1 MDNNRKP
8 LALRYRPQ
16 KFQELIGQDSMVISI
31 QNAIKLKRIPNAYL
45 LTGIRGTG
53 KTTTARIIAK
63 AINCKVDFASDQKCS
78 EGDFCHCES
87 ITNSNH
93 IDILEMDA
101 ASKTGIDDIRE
112 ILEASK
118 YHPSTAEYKV
128 FIIDEVHMLSKQAFN
143 ALLKTLEE
151 PPPHLKFIL
160 ATTEVKK
167 IPVTILS
174 RCQRFD
180 LRRIK
185 VEEMKSFLKKICEK
199 EEADVDENSLT
210 LISKSSEGSVRD
222 ALSIL
227 DQAIITYNLMGEKV
241 TEDKVR
247 TMLGLADDTKIV
259 DLMSYIVEGNIEK
272 SINAVEEIF
281 DIGADPKLV
290 LHSLLD
296 VCYLMTRTKTLGK
309 ISKDLSVSES
319 DAERLN
325 AMVKDLDMTYLT
337 MLWHFLIKGLEDLN
351 LYPNL
356 SIAFQM
362 LLTRLCHLKNMP
374 DPQSVYESKEESK
387 INTEYNKTSNQK
399 INLQSTTQIKTAGW
413 GRAEFKE
420 ANFRMVPNGVVR
432 HGSYIAKNV
441 VLMPSFV
448 NVGAYVDEGTMIDTW
463 ASVGSCAQ
471 VGKNCHVSGGAGIG
485 GVLEP
490 MQANPTIIEDNCF
503 IGARS
508 EIVEGVIVGEGSVI
522 SMGVFIGQSTKII
535 NRETGE
541 TIYGKIPPYS
551 VVVPGSL
558 PDKSGKG
565 PSLYCAVIVKT
576 VDEKTRS
583 KTSINDLLRD

>member
-227 DQAIITYNLMGEKV
+227 DQAIITYNLMSEKV

-387 INTEYNKTSNQK
+387 INTEHNKTSNQK
-399 INLQSTTQIKTAGW
+399 INLQSTTQIKNVSQEIESPKQNLNQNNLTSKINSFEELISLVEKNKEIELKFDLERNVRLVKFSEGKIDI
-413 GRAEFKE
+413 EFNEKLSK
-420 ANFRMVPNGVVR
+420 NF
-432 HGSYIAKNV
+432 IKN
-441 VLMPSFV
+441 LTSRL
-448 NVGAYVDEGTMIDTW
+448 
-463 ASVGSCAQ
+463 
-471 VGKNCHVSGGAGIG
+471 
-485 GVLEP
+485 LEWTG
-490 MQANPTIIEDNCF
+490 NRWIITLSKSKGD
-503 IGARS
+503 
-508 EIVEGVIVGEGSVI
+508 
-522 SMGVFIGQSTKII
+522 Q
-535 NRETGE
+535 
-541 TIYGKIPPYS
+541 TIY
-551 VVVPGSL
+551 
-558 PDKSGKG
+558 
-565 PSLYCAVIVKT
+565 
-576 VDEKTRS
+576 EK
-583 KTSINDLLRD
+583 KK

>member
-387 INTEYNKTSNQK
+387 INTKHNKTSNQK
-399 INLQSTTQIKTAGW
+399 TNLQSTTQIKNVSQEIESPKQNLNQNNLTSKINSFEELISLVEKNKEIELKFDLERNVRLVKFSEGKIDI
-413 GRAEFKE
+413 EFNEKLSK
-420 ANFRMVPNGVVR
+420 NF
-432 HGSYIAKNV
+432 IKN
-441 VLMPSFV
+441 LTSRL
-448 NVGAYVDEGTMIDTW
+448 
-463 ASVGSCAQ
+463 
-471 VGKNCHVSGGAGIG
+471 
-485 GVLEP
+485 LEWTG
-490 MQANPTIIEDNCF
+490 NRWIITLSKSKGD
-503 IGARS
+503 
-508 EIVEGVIVGEGSVI
+508 
-522 SMGVFIGQSTKII
+522 Q
-535 NRETGE
+535 
-541 TIYGKIPPYS
+541 TIYEKKNEVKKMLFEDAKKTEIYKKVMELFPNAELTNVEEAGKKEEDI
-551 VVVPGSL
+551 
-558 PDKSGKG
+558 
-565 PSLYCAVIVKT
+565 
-576 VDEKTRS
+576 
-583 KTSINDLLRD
+583 

>member
-16 KFQELIGQDSMVISI
+16 KFQELIGQDSMVVSI

-78 EGDFCHCES
+78 EGDFCHCDS

-387 INTEYNKTSNQK
+387 INTEHNKTSNQK
-399 INLQSTTQIKTAGW
+399 INLESTTQIKNVSQEIESPKQNLNQNNLTSKINSFEELISLVEKNKEIELKFDLERNVRLVKFSEGKIDI
-413 GRAEFKE
+413 EFNEKLSK
-420 ANFRMVPNGVVR
+420 NF
-432 HGSYIAKNV
+432 IKN
-441 VLMPSFV
+441 LTSRL
-448 NVGAYVDEGTMIDTW
+448 
-463 ASVGSCAQ
+463 
-471 VGKNCHVSGGAGIG
+471 
-485 GVLEP
+485 LEWTG
-490 MQANPTIIEDNCF
+490 NRWIITLSKSKGD
-503 IGARS
+503 
-508 EIVEGVIVGEGSVI
+508 
-522 SMGVFIGQSTKII
+522 Q
-535 NRETGE
+535 
-541 TIYGKIPPYS
+541 TIYEKKNEVKKMLFEDAKKTEIYKKVMELFPNAELTNVEEAGKKEEDI
-551 VVVPGSL
+551 
-558 PDKSGKG
+558 
-565 PSLYCAVIVKT
+565 
-576 VDEKTRS
+576 
-583 KTSINDLLRD
+583 

>member
-210 LISKSSEGSVRD
+210 LISRSSEGSVRD

-227 DQAIITYNLMGEKV
+227 DQAIITYNLMSEKV

-387 INTEYNKTSNQK
+387 INIEHNKTSNQK
-399 INLQSTTQIKTAGW
+399 INLQSTTQIKNVSQEIESPKQNLNQNNLTSKINSFEELISLVEKNKEIELKFDLERNVRLVKFSEGKIDI
-413 GRAEFKE
+413 EFNEKLSK
-420 ANFRMVPNGVVR
+420 NF
-432 HGSYIAKNV
+432 IKN
-441 VLMPSFV
+441 LTSRL
-448 NVGAYVDEGTMIDTW
+448 
-463 ASVGSCAQ
+463 
-471 VGKNCHVSGGAGIG
+471 
-485 GVLEP
+485 LEWTG
-490 MQANPTIIEDNCF
+490 NRWIITLSKSKGD
-503 IGARS
+503 
-508 EIVEGVIVGEGSVI
+508 
-522 SMGVFIGQSTKII
+522 Q
-535 NRETGE
+535 
-541 TIYGKIPPYS
+541 TIYEKKNEVKKMLFEDAKKTEIYKKVMELFPNAELTNVEEAGKKEEDI
-551 VVVPGSL
+551 
-558 PDKSGKG
+558 
-565 PSLYCAVIVKT
+565 
-576 VDEKTRS
+576 
-583 KTSINDLLRD
+583 

>member
-227 DQAIITYNLMGEKV
+227 DQAIITYNLMGEKA

-281 DIGADPKLV
+281 DIGADPKLI

-387 INTEYNKTSNQK
+387 INIEHNKISNQK
-399 INLQSTTQIKTAGW
+399 INLQSTTQIKNVSQEIESPKQNLNQNNLTSKINSFEELISLVEKNKEIELKFDLERNVRLVKFSEGKIDI
-413 GRAEFKE
+413 EFNEKLSK
-420 ANFRMVPNGVVR
+420 NF
-432 HGSYIAKNV
+432 IKN
-441 VLMPSFV
+441 LTSRL
-448 NVGAYVDEGTMIDTW
+448 
-463 ASVGSCAQ
+463 
-471 VGKNCHVSGGAGIG
+471 
-485 GVLEP
+485 LEWTG
-490 MQANPTIIEDNCF
+490 NRWIITLSKSKGD
-503 IGARS
+503 
-508 EIVEGVIVGEGSVI
+508 
-522 SMGVFIGQSTKII
+522 Q
-535 NRETGE
+535 
-541 TIYGKIPPYS
+541 TIYEKKNEVKKMLFEDAKKTEIYKKVMELFPNAELTNVEEAGKKEEDI
-551 VVVPGSL
+551 
-558 PDKSGKG
+558 
-565 PSLYCAVIVKT
+565 
-576 VDEKTRS
+576 
-583 KTSINDLLRD
+583 

>member
-63 AINCKVDFASDQKCS
+63 AINCKFDFASDQKCS

-185 VEEMKSFLKKICEK
+185 IEEMKSFLKKICDK

-227 DQAIITYNLMGEKV
+227 DQAIITNNLMGEKV

-247 TMLGLADDTKIV
+247 AMLGLADDTKIV
-259 DLMSYIVEGNIEK
+259 DLMSYIVEGNIQK
-272 SINAVEEIF
+272 SVNAVEEIF

-374 DPQSVYESKEESK
+374 DPQSVYESKEETK
-387 INTEYNKTSNQK
+387 INTEHNKTSNQK
-399 INLQSTTQIKTAGW
+399 INLQSTTQIKNVSQEIESPKQNLNQNNLTSKINSFEELISLVEKNKEIELKFDLERNVRLVKFSEGKIDI
-413 GRAEFKE
+413 EFNEKLSK
-420 ANFRMVPNGVVR
+420 NF
-432 HGSYIAKNV
+432 IKN
-441 VLMPSFV
+441 LTSRL
-448 NVGAYVDEGTMIDTW
+448 
-463 ASVGSCAQ
+463 
-471 VGKNCHVSGGAGIG
+471 
-485 GVLEP
+485 LEWTG
-490 MQANPTIIEDNCF
+490 NRWIITLSKSKGD
-503 IGARS
+503 
-508 EIVEGVIVGEGSVI
+508 
-522 SMGVFIGQSTKII
+522 Q
-535 NRETGE
+535 
-541 TIYGKIPPYS
+541 TIYEKKNEVKKMLFEDAKKTEIYKKVMELFPNAELTNVEEAGKIEE
-551 VVVPGSL
+551 
-558 PDKSGKG
+558 D
-565 PSLYCAVIVKT
+565 I
-576 VDEKTRS
+576 
-583 KTSINDLLRD
+583 

>member
-63 AINCKVDFASDQKCS
+63 AINCKVDFSSDQKCS

-199 EEADVDENSLT
+199 EEAVVDENSLT

-227 DQAIITYNLMGEKV
+227 DQAIITYNLMSEKV

-387 INTEYNKTSNQK
+387 INTEHNKTSNQK
-399 INLQSTTQIKTAGW
+399 INLQSTTQIKNVSQEIESPKQNLNQNNLTSKINSFEELISLVEKNKEIELKFDLERNVRLVKFSEGKIDI
-413 GRAEFKE
+413 EFNEKLSK
-420 ANFRMVPNGVVR
+420 NF
-432 HGSYIAKNV
+432 IKN
-441 VLMPSFV
+441 LTSRL
-448 NVGAYVDEGTMIDTW
+448 
-463 ASVGSCAQ
+463 
-471 VGKNCHVSGGAGIG
+471 
-485 GVLEP
+485 LEWTG
-490 MQANPTIIEDNCF
+490 NRWIITLSKSKGD
-503 IGARS
+503 
-508 EIVEGVIVGEGSVI
+508 
-522 SMGVFIGQSTKII
+522 Q
-535 NRETGE
+535 
-541 TIYGKIPPYS
+541 TIYEKKNEVKKMLFEDAKKTEIYKKVMELFPNAELTNVEEAGKKEEDI
-551 VVVPGSL
+551 
-558 PDKSGKG
+558 
-565 PSLYCAVIVKT
+565 
-576 VDEKTRS
+576 
-583 KTSINDLLRD
+583 

>member
-1 MDNNRKP
+1 MDNNKKP

-63 AINCKVDFASDQKCS
+63 AINCKVDFTSDQKCS
-78 EGDFCHCES
+78 EGNFCHCES

-118 YHPSTAEYKV
+118 YHPSTAKYKV

-185 VEEMKSFLKKICEK
+185 VEEMKLFLKKICDKEK
-199 EEADVDENSLT
+199 ADVDENSLT

-227 DQAIITYNLMGEKV
+227 DQAIITHNLMGEKV

-325 AMVKDLDMTYLT
+325 VMVKDLDMTYLT

-374 DPQSVYESKEESK
+374 DPQSVYEYKEESK
-387 INTEYNKTSNQK
+387 INTKHNKTSNQK
-399 INLQSTTQIKTAGW
+399 INLQSTTQIKNVSQEIESPKQNLNQNNLTSKINSF
-413 GRAEFKE
+413 EELISLVEKNKE
-420 ANFRMVPNGVVR
+420 IQLKFDLE
-432 HGSYIAKNV
+432 KNV
-441 VLMPSFV
+441 RLVKFS
-448 NVGAYVDEGTMIDTW
+448 EGKIDIEFNEKL
-463 ASVGSCAQ
+463 S
-471 VGKNCHVSGGAGIG
+471 KNFIKNLTLRL
-485 GVLEP
+485 LEWTG
-490 MQANPTIIEDNCF
+490 NRWIITLSKSKGD
-503 IGARS
+503 
-508 EIVEGVIVGEGSVI
+508 
-522 SMGVFIGQSTKII
+522 Q
-535 NRETGE
+535 
-541 TIYGKIPPYS
+541 TIYEKKNEVKKMLFEDAKKTEIYKKVMELFPNAELTNVEEAGKKEEDI
-551 VVVPGSL
+551 
-558 PDKSGKG
+558 
-565 PSLYCAVIVKT
+565 
-576 VDEKTRS
+576 
-583 KTSINDLLRD
+583 

>member
-374 DPQSVYESKEESK
+374 DPQSVYESKEESE
-387 INTEYNKTSNQK
+387 INTEHNKTSNQK
-399 INLQSTTQIKTAGW
+399 INLQSTTQIKNVSQEIESPKQNLNQNNLTSKINSFEELISLVEKNKEIELKFDLERNVRLVKFSEGKIDIEFNEKLSKNFIKNLTSRLLEWTGNRWIITLSKSKGDQTIYEKKNEVKKMLFEDAKKTEIYKKVMELFPN
-413 GRAEFKE
+413 AELTNVKE
-420 ANFRMVPNGVVR
+420 A
-432 HGSYIAKNV
+432 
-441 VLMPSFV
+441 
-448 NVGAYVDEGTMIDTW
+448 
-463 ASVGSCAQ
+463 
-471 VGKNCHVSGGAGIG
+471 GKK
-485 GVLEP
+485 E
-490 MQANPTIIEDNCF
+490 ED
-503 IGARS
+503 I
-508 EIVEGVIVGEGSVI
+508 
-522 SMGVFIGQSTKII
+522 
-535 NRETGE
+535 
-541 TIYGKIPPYS
+541 
-551 VVVPGSL
+551 
-558 PDKSGKG
+558 
-565 PSLYCAVIVKT
+565 
-576 VDEKTRS
+576 
-583 KTSINDLLRD
+583 

>member
-1 MDNNRKP
+1 MDNNKKP

-63 AINCKVDFASDQKCS
+63 AINCKVDFTSDQKCS
-78 EGDFCHCES
+78 EGNFCHCES

-185 VEEMKSFLKKICEK
+185 VEEMKLFLKKICDKEK
-199 EEADVDENSLT
+199 ADVDENSLT

-227 DQAIITYNLMGEKV
+227 DQAIITHNLMGEKV

-325 AMVKDLDMTYLT
+325 VMVKDLDMTYLT

-374 DPQSVYESKEESK
+374 DPQSVYEYKEESK
-387 INTEYNKTSNQK
+387 INTKHNKTSNQK
-399 INLQSTTQIKTAGW
+399 INLQSTTQIKNVSQEIESPKQNLNQNNLTSKINSF
-413 GRAEFKE
+413 EELISLVEKNKE
-420 ANFRMVPNGVVR
+420 IQLKFDLE
-432 HGSYIAKNV
+432 KNV
-441 VLMPSFV
+441 RLVKFS
-448 NVGAYVDEGTMIDTW
+448 EGKIDIEFNEKL
-463 ASVGSCAQ
+463 S
-471 VGKNCHVSGGAGIG
+471 KNFIKNLTSRL
-485 GVLEP
+485 LEWTG
-490 MQANPTIIEDNCF
+490 NRWIITLSKSKGD
-503 IGARS
+503 
-508 EIVEGVIVGEGSVI
+508 
-522 SMGVFIGQSTKII
+522 Q
-535 NRETGE
+535 
-541 TIYGKIPPYS
+541 TIYEKKNEVKKMLFEDAKKTEIYKKVMELFPNAELTNVEEAGKKEEDI
-551 VVVPGSL
+551 
-558 PDKSGKG
+558 
-565 PSLYCAVIVKT
+565 
-576 VDEKTRS
+576 
-583 KTSINDLLRD
+583 

>member
-1 MDNNRKP
+1 MDNNKKP

-63 AINCKVDFASDQKCS
+63 AINCKVDFTSDQKCS
-78 EGDFCHCES
+78 EGNFCHCES

-118 YHPSTAEYKV
+118 YHPSTAKYKV

-185 VEEMKSFLKKICEK
+185 VEEMKLFLKKICDKEK
-199 EEADVDENSLT
+199 ADVDENSLT

-227 DQAIITYNLMGEKV
+227 DQAIITHNLMGEKV

-325 AMVKDLDMTYLT
+325 VMVKDLDMTYLT

-374 DPQSVYESKEESK
+374 DPQSVYEYKEESK
-387 INTEYNKTSNQK
+387 INTKHNKTSNQK
-399 INLQSTTQIKTAGW
+399 INLQSTTQIKNVSQEIESPKQNLNQNNLTSKINSF
-413 GRAEFKE
+413 EELISLVEKNKE
-420 ANFRMVPNGVVR
+420 IQLKFDLE
-432 HGSYIAKNV
+432 KNV
-441 VLMPSFV
+441 RLVKFSEGKIDIEFNEKLSKNFIKNLTSRLLEWTGNRWIITLSKSKGDQTIYEKKNEVKKMLFEDAKKTEIYKKVMELFPNAELT
-448 NVGAYVDEGTMIDTW
+448 NVE
-463 ASVGSCAQ
+463 
-471 VGKNCHVSGGAGIG
+471 
-485 GVLEP
+485 
-490 MQANPTIIEDNCF
+490 
-503 IGARS
+503 
-508 EIVEGVIVGEGSVI
+508 
-522 SMGVFIGQSTKII
+522 
-535 NRETGE
+535 ETGKKE
-541 TIYGKIPPYS
+541 EDI
-551 VVVPGSL
+551 
-558 PDKSGKG
+558 
-565 PSLYCAVIVKT
+565 
-576 VDEKTRS
+576 
-583 KTSINDLLRD
+583 

>member
-227 DQAIITYNLMGEKV
+227 DQAIITHNLMGEKV

-399 INLQSTTQIKTAGW
+399 INLQSTTQIKNVSQEIESPKQNLNQNNLTSKINSFEELISLVEKNKEIELKFDLERNVRLVKFSEGKIDIEFNEKLSKNFIKNLTSRLLEWTGNRWIITLSKSKGDQTIYEKKNEVKKMLFEDAKKTEIYKKVMELFPN
-413 GRAEFKE
+413 AELTNVKE
-420 ANFRMVPNGVVR
+420 A
-432 HGSYIAKNV
+432 
-441 VLMPSFV
+441 
-448 NVGAYVDEGTMIDTW
+448 
-463 ASVGSCAQ
+463 
-471 VGKNCHVSGGAGIG
+471 GKK
-485 GVLEP
+485 E
-490 MQANPTIIEDNCF
+490 ED
-503 IGARS
+503 I
-508 EIVEGVIVGEGSVI
+508 
-522 SMGVFIGQSTKII
+522 
-535 NRETGE
+535 
-541 TIYGKIPPYS
+541 
-551 VVVPGSL
+551 
-558 PDKSGKG
+558 
-565 PSLYCAVIVKT
+565 
-576 VDEKTRS
+576 
-583 KTSINDLLRD
+583 

>member
-185 VEEMKSFLKKICEK
+185 VEEMKSFLKKICDK

-227 DQAIITYNLMGEKV
+227 DQAIITHNLMGEKV

-325 AMVKDLDMTYLT
+325 VIVKDLDMTYLT

-374 DPQSVYESKEESK
+374 DPQSVYEDKEESK
-387 INTEYNKTSNQK
+387 INTEHNKTSNQK
-399 INLQSTTQIKTAGW
+399 INLQSTTQIKNVSQEIESPKQNLNQNNLTSKINSFEELISLVEKNKEIELKFDLERNVRLVKFSEGKIDI
-413 GRAEFKE
+413 EFNEKLSK
-420 ANFRMVPNGVVR
+420 NF
-432 HGSYIAKNV
+432 IKN
-441 VLMPSFV
+441 LTSRL
-448 NVGAYVDEGTMIDTW
+448 
-463 ASVGSCAQ
+463 
-471 VGKNCHVSGGAGIG
+471 
-485 GVLEP
+485 LEWTG
-490 MQANPTIIEDNCF
+490 NRWIITLSKSKGD
-503 IGARS
+503 
-508 EIVEGVIVGEGSVI
+508 
-522 SMGVFIGQSTKII
+522 Q
-535 NRETGE
+535 
-541 TIYGKIPPYS
+541 TIYEK
-551 VVVPGSL
+551 
-558 PDKSGKG
+558 KNE
-565 PSLYCAVIVKT
+565 VKKMLFEDAKKT
-576 VDEKTRS
+576 EIYKKVMELFPNAELTNVEEAGEKEGD
-583 KTSINDLLRD
+583 I

>member
-78 EGDFCHCES
+78 EGDFCHCDS

-399 INLQSTTQIKTAGW
+399 INLQSTTQIKNVSQEIESPKQNLNQNNLTSKINSFEELISLVEKNKEIELKFDLERNVRLVKFSEGKIDI
-413 GRAEFKE
+413 EFNEKLSK
-420 ANFRMVPNGVVR
+420 NF
-432 HGSYIAKNV
+432 IKN
-441 VLMPSFV
+441 LTSRL
-448 NVGAYVDEGTMIDTW
+448 
-463 ASVGSCAQ
+463 
-471 VGKNCHVSGGAGIG
+471 
-485 GVLEP
+485 LEWTG
-490 MQANPTIIEDNCF
+490 NRWIITLSKSKGD
-503 IGARS
+503 
-508 EIVEGVIVGEGSVI
+508 
-522 SMGVFIGQSTKII
+522 Q
-535 NRETGE
+535 
-541 TIYGKIPPYS
+541 TIYEKKNEVKKMLFEDAKKTEIYKKVMELFPNAELTNVEEAGKKEEDI
-551 VVVPGSL
+551 
-558 PDKSGKG
+558 
-565 PSLYCAVIVKT
+565 
-576 VDEKTRS
+576 
-583 KTSINDLLRD
+583 

>member
-1 MDNNRKP
+1 MNNRKP
-8 LALRYRPQ
+8 LALKYRPQ
-16 KFQELIGQDSMVISI
+16 KFSQLIGQEGMVISI
-31 QNAIKLKRIPNAYL
+31 QNAIKSKRIPNAYL

-63 AINCKVDFASDQKCS
+63 AINCEVGFALSSDNKDK
-78 EGDFCHCES
+78 DFCECDNCEA

-101 ASKTGIDDIRE
+101 ASKTGVDDIRE

-118 YHPSTAEYKV
+118 YHPSIANYKV

-185 VEEMKSFLKKICEK
+185 IEEMTSFLNEITLKEK
-199 EEADVDENSLT
+199 ADVDNNSLK

-227 DQAIITYNLMGEKV
+227 DQVIVTHNLLGEKV
-241 TEDKVR
+241 TEEKVR
-247 TMLGLADDTKIV
+247 KILGLADDSKIL
-259 DLMSYIVEGNIEK
+259 DLMYFIVNGDSIKAIE
-272 SINAVEEIF
+272 SAEEIF
-281 DIGADPKLV
+281 NVGADPKLV
-290 LHSLLD
+290 LHSLLE

-309 ISKDLSVSES
+309 ISKDLNVSEIES
-319 DAERLN
+319 KRLEEI
-325 AMVKDLDMTYLT
+325 VQDLDLTYLT

-374 DPQSVYESKEESK
+374 DPQEVINTIEDTKINNLNIENKDNLITKSKTQIKNISQELERPKPNLDEKKITSKINNLEDLIKIAEIEKEIELKFDLERNVRLVKFSNGKIDIAFNEKLSKDFIKKLTSKLLEWTGHRWIITLSKDIGDKTIIERKDEVKKRLFEDAKKTEVYQMVKELFPDAELSNVDKIINSKEE
-387 INTEYNKTSNQK
+387 
-399 INLQSTTQIKTAGW
+399 
-413 GRAEFKE
+413 
-420 ANFRMVPNGVVR
+420 
-432 HGSYIAKNV
+432 
-441 VLMPSFV
+441 
-448 NVGAYVDEGTMIDTW
+448 
-463 ASVGSCAQ
+463 
-471 VGKNCHVSGGAGIG
+471 
-485 GVLEP
+485 
-490 MQANPTIIEDNCF
+490 
-503 IGARS
+503 
-508 EIVEGVIVGEGSVI
+508 
-522 SMGVFIGQSTKII
+522 
-535 NRETGE
+535 
-541 TIYGKIPPYS
+541 
-551 VVVPGSL
+551 
-558 PDKSGKG
+558 
-565 PSLYCAVIVKT
+565 
-576 VDEKTRS
+576 
-583 KTSINDLLRD
+583 DL

>member
-374 DPQSVYESKEESK
+374 DPKSVYESKEESK
-387 INTEYNKTSNQK
+387 INTEHNKTSNQK
-399 INLQSTTQIKTAGW
+399 INLQSTTQIKNVSQEIESPKQNLNQNNLTSKINSF
-413 GRAEFKE
+413 EELISLVEKNKE
-420 ANFRMVPNGVVR
+420 IELKFDLERNVR
-432 HGSYIAKNV
+432 LVK
-441 VLMPSFV
+441 F
-448 NVGAYVDEGTMIDTW
+448 
-463 ASVGSCAQ
+463 
-471 VGKNCHVSGGAGIG
+471 
-485 GVLEP
+485 
-490 MQANPTIIEDNCF
+490 
-503 IGARS
+503 S
-508 EIVEGVIVGEGSVI
+508 E
-522 SMGVFIGQSTKII
+522 
-535 NRETGE
+535 
-541 TIYGKIPPYS
+541 GKIDIEFNEKLS
-551 VVVPGSL
+551 KNFIKNLTSRLLEWTGNRWIITLS
-558 PDKSGKG
+558 KSKGDQAIYEKKNEVKKMLFEDAKKTEIYKKVMELFPNAELTNVEEAGKKEED
-565 PSLYCAVIVKT
+565 I
-576 VDEKTRS
+576 
-583 KTSINDLLRD
+583 

>member
-387 INTEYNKTSNQK
+387 INTEHNKTSNQK
-399 INLQSTTQIKTAGW
+399 INLQSTTQIKNVSQEIESPKQNLNQNNLTSKINSFEELISLVEKNKEIELKFDLERNVRLVKFSEGKINI
-413 GRAEFKE
+413 EFNEKLSK
-420 ANFRMVPNGVVR
+420 NF
-432 HGSYIAKNV
+432 IKN
-441 VLMPSFV
+441 LTSRL
-448 NVGAYVDEGTMIDTW
+448 
-463 ASVGSCAQ
+463 
-471 VGKNCHVSGGAGIG
+471 
-485 GVLEP
+485 LEWTG
-490 MQANPTIIEDNCF
+490 NRWIITLSKSKGD
-503 IGARS
+503 
-508 EIVEGVIVGEGSVI
+508 
-522 SMGVFIGQSTKII
+522 Q
-535 NRETGE
+535 
-541 TIYGKIPPYS
+541 TIYEKKNEVKKMLFEDAKKTEIYKKVMELFPNAELTNVEEAGKKEEDI
-551 VVVPGSL
+551 
-558 PDKSGKG
+558 
-565 PSLYCAVIVKT
+565 
-576 VDEKTRS
+576 
-583 KTSINDLLRD
+583 

>member
-227 DQAIITYNLMGEKV
+227 DQAIITYNLMDEKV

-387 INTEYNKTSNQK
+387 INTEHNKTSNQK
-399 INLQSTTQIKTAGW
+399 INLQSTTQIKNVSQEIESPKQNLNQNNLTSKINSFEELISLVEKNKEIELKFDLERNVRLVKFSEGKIDI
-413 GRAEFKE
+413 EFNEKLSK
-420 ANFRMVPNGVVR
+420 NF
-432 HGSYIAKNV
+432 IKN
-441 VLMPSFV
+441 LTSRL
-448 NVGAYVDEGTMIDTW
+448 
-463 ASVGSCAQ
+463 
-471 VGKNCHVSGGAGIG
+471 
-485 GVLEP
+485 LEWTG
-490 MQANPTIIEDNCF
+490 NRWIITLSKSKGD
-503 IGARS
+503 
-508 EIVEGVIVGEGSVI
+508 
-522 SMGVFIGQSTKII
+522 Q
-535 NRETGE
+535 
-541 TIYGKIPPYS
+541 TIYEKKNEVKKMLFEDAKKTEIYKKVMELFPNAELTNVEEAGKKEEDI
-551 VVVPGSL
+551 
-558 PDKSGKG
+558 
-565 PSLYCAVIVKT
+565 
-576 VDEKTRS
+576 
-583 KTSINDLLRD
+583 

>member
-185 VEEMKSFLKKICEK
+185 IEEMKSFLKKICEK

-387 INTEYNKTSNQK
+387 INIEHNKTSNQK
-399 INLQSTTQIKTAGW
+399 INLQSTTQIKNVSQEIESPKQNLNQNNLTSKINSFEELISLVEKNKEIELKFDLERNVRLVKFSEGKIDI
-413 GRAEFKE
+413 EFNEKLSK
-420 ANFRMVPNGVVR
+420 NF
-432 HGSYIAKNV
+432 IKN
-441 VLMPSFV
+441 LTSRL
-448 NVGAYVDEGTMIDTW
+448 
-463 ASVGSCAQ
+463 
-471 VGKNCHVSGGAGIG
+471 
-485 GVLEP
+485 LEWTG
-490 MQANPTIIEDNCF
+490 NRWIITLSKSKGD
-503 IGARS
+503 
-508 EIVEGVIVGEGSVI
+508 
-522 SMGVFIGQSTKII
+522 Q
-535 NRETGE
+535 
-541 TIYGKIPPYS
+541 TIYEKKNEVKKMLFEDAKKTEIYKKVMELFPNAELTNVEEAGKKEEDI
-551 VVVPGSL
+551 
-558 PDKSGKG
+558 
-565 PSLYCAVIVKT
+565 
-576 VDEKTRS
+576 
-583 KTSINDLLRD
+583 

>member
-325 AMVKDLDMTYLT
+325 VMVKDLDMTYLT

-387 INTEYNKTSNQK
+387 INTEHNKTSNQK
-399 INLQSTTQIKTAGW
+399 INLQSTTQIKNVSQEIESPKQNLNQNNLTSKINSFEELISLVEKNKEIELKFDLERNVRLVKFSEGKIDIEFNEKLSKNFIKNLTSRLLEWTGNRWIITLSKSKGDQTIYEKKNEVKKMLFEDAKKTEIYKKVMELFPN
-413 GRAEFKE
+413 AELTNVKE
-420 ANFRMVPNGVVR
+420 A
-432 HGSYIAKNV
+432 
-441 VLMPSFV
+441 
-448 NVGAYVDEGTMIDTW
+448 
-463 ASVGSCAQ
+463 
-471 VGKNCHVSGGAGIG
+471 GKK
-485 GVLEP
+485 E
-490 MQANPTIIEDNCF
+490 ED
-503 IGARS
+503 I
-508 EIVEGVIVGEGSVI
+508 
-522 SMGVFIGQSTKII
+522 
-535 NRETGE
+535 
-541 TIYGKIPPYS
+541 
-551 VVVPGSL
+551 
-558 PDKSGKG
+558 
-565 PSLYCAVIVKT
+565 
-576 VDEKTRS
+576 
-583 KTSINDLLRD
+583 

>member
-185 VEEMKSFLKKICEK
+185 VEEMKSFLKKICDK

-227 DQAIITYNLMGEKV
+227 DQAIITHNLMGEKV

-325 AMVKDLDMTYLT
+325 VMVKDLDMTYLT

-374 DPQSVYESKEESK
+374 DPQSVYEDKEESK
-387 INTEYNKTSNQK
+387 INTEHNKTSNQK
-399 INLQSTTQIKTAGW
+399 INLQSTTQIKNVSQEIESPKQNLNQNNLTSKINSFEELISLVEKNKEIELKFDLERNVRLVKFSEGKIDI
-413 GRAEFKE
+413 EFNEKLSK
-420 ANFRMVPNGVVR
+420 NF
-432 HGSYIAKNV
+432 IKN
-441 VLMPSFV
+441 LTSRL
-448 NVGAYVDEGTMIDTW
+448 
-463 ASVGSCAQ
+463 
-471 VGKNCHVSGGAGIG
+471 
-485 GVLEP
+485 LEWTG
-490 MQANPTIIEDNCF
+490 NRWIITLSKSKGD
-503 IGARS
+503 
-508 EIVEGVIVGEGSVI
+508 
-522 SMGVFIGQSTKII
+522 Q
-535 NRETGE
+535 
-541 TIYGKIPPYS
+541 TIYEK
-551 VVVPGSL
+551 
-558 PDKSGKG
+558 KNE
-565 PSLYCAVIVKT
+565 VKKMLFEDAKKT
-576 VDEKTRS
+576 EIYKKVMELFPNAELTNVEEAGEKEGD
-583 KTSINDLLRD
+583 I

>member
-1 MDNNRKP
+1 MDNNKKP

-63 AINCKVDFASDQKCS
+63 AINCKVDFTSDQKCS
-78 EGDFCHCES
+78 EGNFCHCES
-87 ITNSNH
+87 IINSNH

-118 YHPSTAEYKV
+118 YHPSTAKYKV

-185 VEEMKSFLKKICEK
+185 VEEMKLFLKKICDKEK
-199 EEADVDENSLT
+199 ADVDENSLT

-227 DQAIITYNLMGEKV
+227 DQAIITHNLMGEKV

-325 AMVKDLDMTYLT
+325 VMVKDLDMTYLT

-374 DPQSVYESKEESK
+374 DPQSVYEYKEESK
-387 INTEYNKTSNQK
+387 INTKHNKTSNQK
-399 INLQSTTQIKTAGW
+399 INLQSTTQIKNVSQEIESPKQNLNQNNLTSKINSF
-413 GRAEFKE
+413 EELISLVEKNKE
-420 ANFRMVPNGVVR
+420 IQLKFDLE
-432 HGSYIAKNV
+432 KNV
-441 VLMPSFV
+441 RLVKFS
-448 NVGAYVDEGTMIDTW
+448 EGKIDIEFNEKL
-463 ASVGSCAQ
+463 S
-471 VGKNCHVSGGAGIG
+471 KNFIKNLTSRL
-485 GVLEP
+485 LEWTG
-490 MQANPTIIEDNCF
+490 NRWIITLSKSKGD
-503 IGARS
+503 
-508 EIVEGVIVGEGSVI
+508 
-522 SMGVFIGQSTKII
+522 Q
-535 NRETGE
+535 
-541 TIYGKIPPYS
+541 TIYEKKNEVKKMLFEDAKKTEIYKKVMELFPNAELTNVEEAGKKEEDI
-551 VVVPGSL
+551 
-558 PDKSGKG
+558 
-565 PSLYCAVIVKT
+565 
-576 VDEKTRS
+576 
-583 KTSINDLLRD
+583 

>member
-325 AMVKDLDMTYLT
+325 VMVKDLDMTYLT

-387 INTEYNKTSNQK
+387 INTEHNKTSNQK
-399 INLQSTTQIKTAGW
+399 INLQSTTQIKNVSQEIESPKQNLNQNNLTSKINSFEELISLVEKNKEIELKFDLERNVRLVKFSEGKIDI
-413 GRAEFKE
+413 EFNEKLSK
-420 ANFRMVPNGVVR
+420 NF
-432 HGSYIAKNV
+432 IKN
-441 VLMPSFV
+441 LTSRL
-448 NVGAYVDEGTMIDTW
+448 
-463 ASVGSCAQ
+463 
-471 VGKNCHVSGGAGIG
+471 
-485 GVLEP
+485 LEWTG
-490 MQANPTIIEDNCF
+490 NRWIITLSKSKGD
-503 IGARS
+503 
-508 EIVEGVIVGEGSVI
+508 
-522 SMGVFIGQSTKII
+522 Q
-535 NRETGE
+535 
-541 TIYGKIPPYS
+541 TIYEKKNEVKKMLFEDAKKTEIYKKVMELFPNAELTNVEEAGKKEEDI
-551 VVVPGSL
+551 
-558 PDKSGKG
+558 
-565 PSLYCAVIVKT
+565 
-576 VDEKTRS
+576 
-583 KTSINDLLRD
+583 

>member
-78 EGDFCHCES
+78 EGDFCHCDS

-227 DQAIITYNLMGEKV
+227 DQAIITHNLMGEKV

-387 INTEYNKTSNQK
+387 INIEHNKTSNQK
-399 INLQSTTQIKTAGW
+399 INLQSTTQIKNVSQEIESPKQNLNQNNLTSKINSFEELISLVEKNKEIELKFDLERNVRLVKFSEGKIDIEFNEKLSKNFIKNLTSRLLEWTGNRWIITLSKSKGDQTIYEKKNEVKKMLFEDAKKTEIYKKVMELFPN
-413 GRAEFKE
+413 AELTNVKE
-420 ANFRMVPNGVVR
+420 A
-432 HGSYIAKNV
+432 
-441 VLMPSFV
+441 
-448 NVGAYVDEGTMIDTW
+448 
-463 ASVGSCAQ
+463 
-471 VGKNCHVSGGAGIG
+471 GKK
-485 GVLEP
+485 E
-490 MQANPTIIEDNCF
+490 ED
-503 IGARS
+503 I
-508 EIVEGVIVGEGSVI
+508 
-522 SMGVFIGQSTKII
+522 
-535 NRETGE
+535 
-541 TIYGKIPPYS
+541 
-551 VVVPGSL
+551 
-558 PDKSGKG
+558 
-565 PSLYCAVIVKT
+565 
-576 VDEKTRS
+576 
-583 KTSINDLLRD
+583 

>member
-1 MDNNRKP
+1 MNNRKP
-8 LALRYRPQ
+8 LALKYRPQ
-16 KFQELIGQDSMVISI
+16 KFSQLIGQEGMVISI
-31 QNAIKLKRIPNAYL
+31 QNAIKSKRIPNAYL

-63 AINCKVDFASDQKCS
+63 AINCEVGFALSSDNKDK
-78 EGDFCHCES
+78 DFCECDNCEA

-101 ASKTGIDDIRE
+101 ASKTGVDDIRE

-118 YHPSTAEYKV
+118 YHPSIANYKV

-185 VEEMKSFLKKICEK
+185 IEEMTSFLNEITLKEK
-199 EEADVDENSLT
+199 ADVDNNSLK

-227 DQAIITYNLMGEKV
+227 DQVIVTHNLLGEKV
-241 TEDKVR
+241 TEEKVR
-247 TMLGLADDTKIV
+247 KILGLADDSKIL
-259 DLMSYIVEGNIEK
+259 DLMYFIVNGDSIKAIE
-272 SINAVEEIF
+272 SAEEIF
-281 DIGADPKLV
+281 NVGADPKLV
-290 LHSLLD
+290 LHSLLE

-309 ISKDLSVSES
+309 ISKDLNVSEIES
-319 DAERLN
+319 KRLEEI
-325 AMVKDLDMTYLT
+325 VQDLDLTYLT

-374 DPQSVYESKEESK
+374 DPQEVINTIEDTKINNLNIENKDNLITKSKTQIKNISQELERPKPNLDEKKITSKINNLEDLIKIAEIEKEIELKFDLERNVRLVKFSNGKIDIAFNEKLSKDFIKKLTLKLLEWTGHRWIITLSKDIGDQTIFERKDEVKKRLFEDAKKTEVYQMVKELFPDAELSNVDKIINSKEE
-387 INTEYNKTSNQK
+387 
-399 INLQSTTQIKTAGW
+399 
-413 GRAEFKE
+413 
-420 ANFRMVPNGVVR
+420 
-432 HGSYIAKNV
+432 
-441 VLMPSFV
+441 
-448 NVGAYVDEGTMIDTW
+448 
-463 ASVGSCAQ
+463 
-471 VGKNCHVSGGAGIG
+471 
-485 GVLEP
+485 
-490 MQANPTIIEDNCF
+490 
-503 IGARS
+503 
-508 EIVEGVIVGEGSVI
+508 
-522 SMGVFIGQSTKII
+522 
-535 NRETGE
+535 
-541 TIYGKIPPYS
+541 
-551 VVVPGSL
+551 
-558 PDKSGKG
+558 
-565 PSLYCAVIVKT
+565 
-576 VDEKTRS
+576 
-583 KTSINDLLRD
+583 DL